1 MSSQRVRLND
11 NQIRHILA
19 TMARVESVL
28 AAIERLLELPEAPFT
43 REQNDLSERERE
55 SMRAI
60 VGRLRGSMEDAL
72 SRLQIP
78 PMRKDMSARWS
89 IEAALRAVDV
99 AFSDLG
105 GVRLEGYG
113 DLDDDAAELVLTLSR
128 ELREITEQGILM
140 LRHRP

>member
-1 MSSQRVRLND
+1 
-11 NQIRHILA
+11 
-19 TMARVESVL
+19 MARVESVL